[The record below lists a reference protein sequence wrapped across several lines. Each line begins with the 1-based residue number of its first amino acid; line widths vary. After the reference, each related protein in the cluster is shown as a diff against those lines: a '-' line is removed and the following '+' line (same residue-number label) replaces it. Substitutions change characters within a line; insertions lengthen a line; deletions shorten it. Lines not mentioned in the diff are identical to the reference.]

1 MRYGYGVRFLI
12 IIVLFLFYK
21 SYKYEPFTTAIQQNS
36 RERSVIL
43 LGDSTFKNN
52 NYVKQINSIEQVLRR
67 DGSANI
73 YCLAKDGATIADVY
87 KQIVEVPTT
96 LNNKQNVIFLS
107 VGGNDILKNKN
118 MNKNM
123 NMNMNMNIL
132 FEEYERLLVDL
143 TAKFDKCKIVL
154 FNLYTPP
161 NINKI
166 RKDNTLTDKIKQ
178 WNNSLDAY
186 LYKNNNTELINVNAL
201 LYEPTDFVSGYEPSE
216 LGGHKIV
223 TAIVNKL

>member
-1 MRYGYGVRFLI
+1 MLYIIVFLLI
-12 IIVLFLFYK
+12 IVVYLLYRGYTYSK
-21 SYKYEPFTTAIQQNS
+21 EEPFTTNS
-36 RERSVIL
+36 KERSVVL

-52 NYVKQINSIEQVLRR
+52 NYVKQVNSIEQVLRR
-67 DGSANI
+67 EGSANI

-87 KQIVEVPTT
+87 KQIGEVPTT

-118 MNKNM
+118 K
-123 NMNMNMNIL
+123 NMNMNIL

-166 RKDNTLTDKIKQ
+166 RKDDTLTDKIKQ

-186 LYKNNNTELINVNAL
+186 LYKNNNIELIDLNSL

-216 LGGHKIV
+216 VGGHKIV

>member
-1 MRYGYGVRFLI
+1 MLYIIVFLLI
-12 IIVLFLFYK
+12 IVVYLLYRGYTYSK
-21 SYKYEPFTTAIQQNS
+21 EEPFTTNS
-36 RERSVIL
+36 KERSVVL

-52 NYVKQINSIEQVLRR
+52 NYVKQVNSIEQVLRR
-67 DGSANI
+67 EGSANI

-87 KQIVEVPTT
+87 KQIDEVPTT

-107 VGGNDILKNKN
+107 VGGNDILQNKNK
-118 MNKNM
+118 
-123 NMNMNMNIL
+123 NMNMNIL

-166 RKDNTLTDKIKQ
+166 RKDDTLTDKIKQ

-186 LYKNNNTELINVNAL
+186 LYKNNNIELIDSNSL

-223 TAIVNKL
+223 KAILNKI

>member
-1 MRYGYGVRFLI
+1 MLYIIVFLLI
-12 IIVLFLFYK
+12 IVVYLLYRGYTYSK
-21 SYKYEPFTTAIQQNS
+21 EEPFTANS
-36 RERSVIL
+36 KERSVVL

-52 NYVKQINSIEQVLRR
+52 NYVKQVNSIEQVLRR
-67 DGSANI
+67 EGSANI

-87 KQIVEVPTT
+87 KQIGEVPTT

-107 VGGNDILKNKN
+107 VGGNDILNNKNKN
-118 MNKNM
+118 KNKNK

-154 FNLYTPP
+154 CNLYTPP

-166 RKDNTLTDKIKQ
+166 RKDDTLTDKIKQ
-178 WNNSLDAY
+178 WNNALNTY
-186 LYKNNNTELINVNAL
+186 LYKTNNIELIDLNSL

-223 TAIVNKL
+223 TAIINKL